1 MGLFNNKLKRKE
13 IANKLYEYR
22 KNNDGNLE
30 IYTYNKGFIEI
41 IEKYIN
47 KSTFESDKDFI
58 FGGRKKFLYNE
69 FYDYLDN
76 KEKHKSENP
85 VRFAIGN
92 LEEFICNNNH
102 IVAEDVDK
110 SKWKD
115 GKIIDGK
122 DIVEL
127 RNKNDRYSATGYICL
142 EEKEYIVEMLNRL
155 KKELFR
161 SDRFTYQE
169 GDIKIVNCL
178 CELCSHYNNGKRS
191 DECPK
196 DLLDKVLNN
205 EIKCPN
211 VENEHSFEKTMGR
224 INSENNKKLTRDEI
238 DKYFNEIYAKDEDG
252 RFKTLKFQDYKS
264 EIDYRGKKDEE
275 LNIDEIVRLKQSYHH
290 LHEIFD
296 SLNISDIEAIKLVSK
311 VLQTPFNE
319 IIFYTSKIENNLLYT
334 SIPVRGGGSVIID
347 PKTKEYLFAGS
358 IIDFDTHLKEFKN
371 GRRTPS
377 IN

>member
-1 MGLFNNKLKRKE
+1 MQLFNNKLKRKD
-13 IANKLYEYR
+13 IAEKLYNCRNSDNYE
-22 KNNDGNLE
+22 ND
-30 IYTYNKGFIEI
+30 FINIVENFI
-41 IEKYIN
+41 SKHKFN
-47 KSTFESDKDFI
+47 SDKDFI
-58 FGGRKKFLYNE
+58 FGGRKKFLYKE

-102 IVAEDVDK
+102 IVAEDVEK

-169 GDIKIVNCL
+169 GDIKIVNSL

-196 DLLDKVLNN
+196 DLLDKNLNN

-211 VENEHSFEKTMGR
+211 FEDEHSFEKTMSR
-224 INSENNKKLTRDEI
+224 INSENERSLTRDEI
-238 DKYFNEIYAKDEDG
+238 DNYFNEIYAKDEDG
-252 RFKTLKFQDYKS
+252 KYKTLKFQDYKS
-264 EIDYRGKKDEE
+264 EIDYRGKKDDE

-296 SLNISDIEAIKLVSK
+296 SGVSLNISDIEAIKLVSK

-319 IIFYTSKIENNLLYT
+319 IIFYTKKIENNLLYI
-334 SIPVRGGGSVIID
+334 SIPVKGGDSIIID
-347 PKTKEYLFAGS
+347 PKTKEYLFAAS
-358 IIDFDTHLKEFKN
+358 FIDYDTHLKEFKN

>member
-1 MGLFNNKLKRKE
+1 MQLFNNKLKRKD
-13 IANKLYEYR
+13 IAEKLYNCRNSENYI
-22 KNNDGNLE
+22 KD
-30 IYTYNKGFIEI
+30 FIDIVEENI
-41 IEKYIN
+41 SKH
-47 KSTFESDKDFI
+47 TFESDKDFI

-76 KEKHKSENP
+76 KEKHILEDP
-85 VRFAIGN
+85 IRFAIGN
-92 LEEFICNNNH
+92 LEEFICNNNQ
-102 IVAEDVDK
+102 VYAEDVDK

-122 DIVEL
+122 DIAEL
-127 RNKNDRYSATGYICL
+127 RRINDNYSSKGYICL
-142 EEKEYIVEMLNRL
+142 EEKEYIIEMINRI
-155 KKELFR
+155 KKEFFKE
-161 SDRFTYQE
+161 DKFVYHE
-169 GDIKIVNCL
+169 GDIKIVDYI
-178 CELCSHYNNGKRS
+178 CELCTHYNNGNRS
-191 DECPK
+191 DECPI
-196 DLLDKVLNN
+196 DLLDKIKNN
-205 EIKCPN
+205 EIKCPIFDN
-211 VENEHSFEKTMGR
+211 AHSFEKTMSR

-264 EIDYRGKKDEE
+264 EIDYRGKKDDE
-275 LNIDEIVRLKQSYHH
+275 LNIDEIVRLKQSYNH
-290 LHEIFD
+290 LYEILD
-296 SLNISDIEAIKLVSK
+296 SLNTSDIEAIKLVSK
-311 VLQTPFNE
+311 VLETPFNE

>member
-1 MGLFNNKLKRKE
+1 MQLFNNKLKRKD
-13 IANKLYEYR
+13 IAEKLYNCRNSDNYE
-22 KNNDGNLE
+22 ND
-30 IYTYNKGFIEI
+30 FINIVENFI
-41 IEKYIN
+41 SKHKFN
-47 KSTFESDKDFI
+47 SDKDFI
-58 FGGRKKFLYNE
+58 FGGRKKFLYKE

-102 IVAEDVDK
+102 IVAEDVEK

-169 GDIKIVNCL
+169 GDIKVVNSL

-196 DLLDKVLNN
+196 DLLDKNLNN

-211 VENEHSFEKTMGR
+211 FEDEHSFEKTMSR
-224 INSENNKKLTRDEI
+224 INSENERSLTRDEI
-238 DKYFNEIYAKDEDG
+238 DNYFNEIYAKDEDG
-252 RFKTLKFQDYKS
+252 KYKTLKFQDYKS

-296 SLNISDIEAIKLVSK
+296 SGVSLNISDIEAIKLVSK

-319 IIFYTSKIENNLLYT
+319 IIFYTKKIENNLLYI
-334 SIPVRGGGSVIID
+334 SIPVKGGDSIIID
-347 PKTKEYLFAGS
+347 PKTKEYLFAAS
-358 IIDFDTHLKEFKN
+358 FIDYDTHLKEFKN

>member
-1 MGLFNNKLKRKE
+1 MGLFNNKLKRKD
-13 IANKLYEYR
+13 IAEKLYNCRNSDNYE
-22 KNNDGNLE
+22 ND
-30 IYTYNKGFIEI
+30 FINIVENFI
-41 IEKYIN
+41 SKHKFN
-47 KSTFESDKDFI
+47 SDKDFI
-58 FGGRKKFLYNE
+58 FGGRKKFLYKE

-102 IVAEDVDK
+102 IVAEDVEK

-169 GDIKIVNCL
+169 GDIKVVNSL

-196 DLLDKVLNN
+196 DLLDKILNN

-211 VENEHSFEKTMGR
+211 FEDEHSFEKTMSR
-224 INSENNKKLTRDEI
+224 INSENERSLTRDEI
-238 DKYFNEIYAKDEDG
+238 DNYFNEIYAKDEDG
-252 RFKTLKFQDYKS
+252 KYKTLKFQDYKS
-264 EIDYRGKKDEE
+264 EIDYRGKKDDE

-290 LHEIFD
+290 LHEIFV

-319 IIFYTSKIENNLLYT
+319 IIFYTKKIENNLLYI
-334 SIPVRGGGSVIID
+334 SIPVKGGDSIIID
-347 PKTKEYLFAGS
+347 PKTKEYLFAAS
-358 IIDFDTHLKEFKN
+358 FIDYDAHLKEFKN

>member
-1 MGLFNNKLKRKE
+1 MQLFNNKLKRKD
-13 IANKLYEYR
+13 IAEKLYNCRNSDNYE
-22 KNNDGNLE
+22 ND
-30 IYTYNKGFIEI
+30 FINIVENFI
-41 IEKYIN
+41 SKH
-47 KSTFESDKDFI
+47 KFDSDKDFI
-58 FGGRKKFLYNE
+58 FCGRKKFLYNE

-76 KEKHKSENP
+76 KEKHESENP

-92 LEEFICNNNH
+92 LEEFICNNNY
-102 IVAEDVDK
+102 IVPEDVDK

-169 GDIKIVNCL
+169 GGIKIVNSL
-178 CELCSHYNNGKRS
+178 CELCFHYNNGKRS

-196 DLLDKVLNN
+196 DLLDKILNN

-211 VENEHSFEKTMGR
+211 FENEHSFEKTMSR
-224 INSENNKKLTRDEI
+224 INSENERSLTRDEI
-238 DKYFNEIYAKDEDG
+238 ENYFNEIYAKDEEE
-252 RFKTLKFQDYKS
+252 RYKTLKFQDYKS

-275 LNIDEIVRLKQSYHH
+275 LNIDEIVLLKQSYHH

-347 PKTKEYLFAGS
+347 PKTKEYLFAES

>member
-1 MGLFNNKLKRKE
+1 MQLFNNKLKRKD
-13 IANKLYEYR
+13 IAEKLYNCRNSDNYE
-22 KNNDGNLE
+22 ND
-30 IYTYNKGFIEI
+30 FINIVENFI
-41 IEKYIN
+41 SKHKFN
-47 KSTFESDKDFI
+47 SDKDFI
-58 FGGRKKFLYNE
+58 FGGRKKFLYKE

-102 IVAEDVDK
+102 IVAEDVEK

-169 GDIKIVNCL
+169 GDIKVVNSL

-191 DECPK
+191 DECTK
-196 DLLDKVLNN
+196 DLLDKNLNN

-211 VENEHSFEKTMGR
+211 FEDEHSFEKTMSR
-224 INSENNKKLTRDEI
+224 INSENERSLTRDEI
-238 DKYFNEIYAKDEDG
+238 DNYFNEIYAKDEDG
-252 RFKTLKFQDYKS
+252 KYKTLKFQDYKS
-264 EIDYRGKKDEE
+264 EIDYRGKKDDE

-296 SLNISDIEAIKLVSK
+296 SGVSLNISDIEAIKLVSK

-319 IIFYTSKIENNLLYT
+319 IIFYTKKIENNLLYI
-334 SIPVRGGGSVIID
+334 SIPVKGGDSIIID
-347 PKTKEYLFAGS
+347 PKTKEYLFAAS
-358 IIDFDTHLKEFKN
+358 FIDYDTHLKEFKN
-371 GRRTPS
+371 GKRTPS

>member
-1 MGLFNNKLKRKE
+1 MSIFAKKLKREE

-30 IYTYNKGFIEI
+30 IKSYTKGFIEI
-41 IEKYIN
+41 IENYIN

-76 KEKHKSENP
+76 KEKHILEDP
-85 VRFAIGN
+85 IRFAIGN
-92 LEEFICNNNH
+92 LEEFICNNNQ
-102 IVAEDVDK
+102 VYAEDVDK

-122 DIVEL
+122 DIAEL
-127 RNKNDRYSATGYICL
+127 RRINDNYSSKGYICL
-142 EEKEYIVEMLNRL
+142 EEKEYIIEMINRI
-155 KKELFR
+155 KKEFFKE
-161 SDRFTYQE
+161 DKFVYHE
-169 GDIKIVNCL
+169 GDIKIVDCI
-178 CELCSHYNNGKRS
+178 CELCTHYNNGKRS
-191 DECPK
+191 DECPV
-196 DLLDKVLNN
+196 DLLDKIKNN
-205 EIKCPN
+205 EIKCPIFDN
-211 VENEHSFEKTMGR
+211 AHSFEKTMSR

-238 DKYFNEIYAKDEDG
+238 DNYFNEIYAKDEEG
-252 RFKTLKFQDYKS
+252 RYKTLKFQDYKS
-264 EIDYRGKKDEE
+264 EIDYRGKKADE

-371 GRRTPS
+371 GKRTPS